1 MDFQIT
7 KNAKNMVLGLPKKK
21 KQQKTPKTKNEKST
35 TKNPVKDIRLL
46 NLLEIN
52 KQKADIKR
60 KKKILCVI

>member
-1 MDFQIT
+1 
-7 KNAKNMVLGLPKKK
+7 MVLGLTEK

-52 KQKADIKR
+52 
-60 KKKILCVI
+60 

>member
-7 KNAKNMVLGLPKKK
+7 KNAKNMVLGLPKKKK

-52 KQKADIKR
+52 
-60 KKKILCVI
+60 

>member
-21 KQQKTPKTKNEKST
+21 QQQKTPKTKNEKST

-52 KQKADIKR
+52 
-60 KKKILCVI
+60 